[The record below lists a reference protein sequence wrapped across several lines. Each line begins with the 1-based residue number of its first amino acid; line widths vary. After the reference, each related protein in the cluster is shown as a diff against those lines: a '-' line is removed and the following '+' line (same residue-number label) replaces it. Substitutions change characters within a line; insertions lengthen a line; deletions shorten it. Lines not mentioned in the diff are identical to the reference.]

1 MSKKSSRDEILQRDL
16 KRLHELGY
24 KQELARSM
32 SGFTNFAISFTIISV
47 LAGTLT
53 LFGVGLSSSGPSAP
67 AYGWPIVSF
76 FAIMVAAA
84 MAEIASAYPTA
95 GGLYYWASKLGGA
108 GWGWFTAWFNVIG
121 QVAVT
126 AGIDYGLAMFVDA
139 LLNQF
144 IPAIPAEGTAG
155 SVATLIIY
163 AIILLLQ
170 AYINSRGINLVS
182 LLNNISAWWHIAGVI
197 IIVGAL
203 LFFAPHHANPLQF
216 MYSTRF
222 TASGFPYW
230 YGFLLGLLLAAY
242 TFTGYDASAHV
253 SEETEGAEFSAPKG
267 ILMSVVVSAIAGY
280 LLIIG
285 LLVAMPDL
293 NDTLSSSNA
302 VLYILTT
309 RLGETVGTLMFLIA
323 IVAQFFC
330 GTASITS
337 NSRMIF
343 AFARDGGMPG
353 SKTLYR
359 LSDRHVPLNAL
370 FTSIISA
377 FILALPALFSSV
389 VYTAVTSIAVIGLYV
404 AYVTPVFLK
413 LIHSERFKAG
423 PWNLGI
429 FSKPIGWLAIGW
441 TVVGSILFMLPVSYP
456 ITIENLNFTG
466 IVFLVVWA
474 ILIPWY
480 MFSVRHWFKGP
491 QSAFDDAKDIDYIAT
506 SAQPH
511 QHGM

>member
-1 MSKKSSRDEILQRDL
+1 MATKSSREEIMKRDAARL
-16 KRLHELGY
+16 KELGY

-53 LFGVGLSSSGPSAP
+53 LFGFGLSVAGPSALT
-67 AYGWPIVSF
+67 YGWPIVSI
-76 FAIMVAAA
+76 FAIAVAAS

-108 GWGWFTAWFNVIG
+108 GWGWFTAWFNLIG
-121 QVAVT
+121 QIAVT

-139 LLNQF
+139 LLNQYV
-144 IPAIPAEGTAG
+144 PVIPAEGQAG

-163 AIILLLQ
+163 AVILIAQ
-170 AYINSRGINLVS
+170 AFINSRGINLVS
-182 LLNNISAWWHIAGVI
+182 ALNNISAWWHICGVI
-197 IIVGAL
+197 LIVGVL
-203 LFFAPHHANPLQF
+203 LFFAPHHANPLSF
-216 MYSTRF
+216 MYNTQF
-222 TASGFPYW
+222 TATGFPYW
-230 YGFLLGLLLAAY
+230 YGFLLGLLVASY

-253 SEETEGAEFSAPKG
+253 SEETEGSELSAPRG

-285 LLVAMPDL
+285 FLVAMPDL
-293 NDTLSSSNA
+293 QDTLGSTNA

-309 RLGETVGTLMFLIA
+309 RLGGTLGTLMFLIA

-343 AFARDGGMPG
+343 AFARDGGMPY
-353 SKTLYR
+353 SKRWYK

-370 FTSIISA
+370 YLSISSA
-377 FILALPALFSSV
+377 FILALPALFSTV
-389 VYTAVTSIAVIGLYV
+389 VYSAVTSIAVIGLYI

-413 LIHSERFKAG
+413 NIHKERFTSG
-423 PWNLGI
+423 PWTLGAW
-429 FSKPIGWLAIGW
+429 SPIIGW
-441 TVVGSILFMLPVSYP
+441 TAILWTVFGGILFMLPVSFP
-456 ITIENLNFTG
+456 ITVSNFNFTG
-466 IVFLVVWA
+466 VVLLIVWVL
-474 ILIPWY
+474 LIPWY
-480 MFSVRHWFKGP
+480 LLSVRHWFRGP
-491 QSAFDDAKDIDYIAT
+491 KSAFDDLGDLDADTVKVG
-506 SAQPH
+506 SQVSL
-511 QHGM
+511 